1 MVRGLRLEEFA
12 GRFIAEEEELD
23 AELGQRKIL
32 GCSELR
38 DRREHRQHG
47 IAEAQVERDDRGER
61 FVGWF
66 EFWIGSELLAYRSE
80 DGVTADRG
88 RLSPQARAHV
98 TADSRPVVERCRTS
112 QRSWGEGAT
121 RR

>member
-12 GRFIAEEEELD
+12 GRFIAGEEELD

-61 FVGWF
+61 FVGSSS
-66 EFWIGSELLAYRSE
+66 GSAASFSL
-80 DGVTADRG
+80 TAARTA
-88 RLSPQARAHV
+88 SPPTA
-98 TADSRPVVERCRTS
+98 ADSVRKRERT
-112 QRSWGEGAT
+112 
-121 RR
+121 